1 MRIHRLEISAFG
13 PFAGTEEI
21 DFDRLSAHGLFLL
34 NGPTGAGKTS
44 VLDAICYALYGSVP
58 GARQDGK
65 RLRSDHA
72 DTAAEPSVTC
82 EFTARG
88 RRFEVSRSPAW
99 DKPSARGRN
108 GFTTQQAKT
117 LLRERVAGAWVEKSG
132 RNDEAGAEIT
142 ALLGMDREQFTR
154 VVLLP
159 QGDFA
164 AFLRSKAS
172 DRLELLQKLFG
183 TERFEAVERELA
195 LQAAVAAREVVD
207 LEGSLGLLVARART
221 EAAALEVD
229 SAAAPES
236 AGGLE
241 LLSWLEAAASERA
254 SALAGEA
261 ESCEE
266 QRRGCAERLETELA
280 REGRRVK
287 LAAALRRRAEA
298 EAAAPGLSSAGA
310 ALDLHRKAGL
320 LGGQLKAV
328 SAAEALF
335 ARAERALDLASASV
349 QEAARSSSELAGM
362 EHSVVVDHGGAM
374 EHSGVVDDGGAMKH
388 SGVVEHAAITQHAA
402 ITRHGVVDVAA
413 ELSRLRSLAAVIG
426 ERLADENRLGGL
438 HARAAGL
445 VQRRQELTR
454 AGDDHAAR
462 LLSLR
467 AEMEALR
474 SALQPLEQLAGES
487 VLRTKEAAAADE
499 LVDVVRRYGTAAAER
514 AAVTE
519 RHLKGRERHQELRG
533 QWLDI
538 REERLA
544 NAAAELASRLE
555 HGAPCPVC
563 GSPEHPEPVPAGD
576 SVLGL
581 AEKEE
586 RARERSEAAE
596 RALSALE
603 AELSE
608 ARQQVAVLAGQG
620 GDTDPAEAE
629 EAARTAREAAAEAAA
644 AAAELAISRSRQ
656 EELAERIDATENVR
670 VDGLSQLAQTESALA
685 EIEGQSADL
694 ESSLETLRAGH
705 ASLGLRSDAIGQV
718 VSVLEQADA
727 ARTQRD
733 QAAARL
739 TDARTQLDHA
749 LPEAGFAAADE
760 ARDALLPGPD
770 AARLESAVQAGRDEE
785 MRLQEL
791 FASEELVVAAQEQA
805 AQEQAAGEHGAGDH
819 GAGEHGAGSAAT
831 AVDLNALRTEAGQAA
846 QVAKNAELA
855 AGLARQAAKALGCL
869 QAEYGELAESGR
881 EPRERA
887 EVLKGL
893 AEAARGS
900 GDNTYRMSLNA
911 YVLAARLEQVAI
923 AASERLVA
931 MSDGRYTLQ
940 HSDARAARNA
950 KSGLGLEV
958 VDEWTGRRRDTSTLS
973 GGESFMASLALA
985 LGLADVVQ
993 QEAGGVDIE
1002 TLFVDEG
1009 FGSLDDQA
1017 LEQVMDALE
1026 GLRDGGRVVGLV
1038 SHVGEMKQ
1046 RIGSQL
1052 QVVKQRNGSTVHI
1065 VDALVTA

>member
-72 DTAAEPSVTC
+72 DSASEPRVTC

-172 DRLELLQKLFG
+172 DRLDLLQKLFG

-195 LQAAVAAREVVD
+195 LQAAGAVSQVAD
-207 LEGSLGLLVARART
+207 LEGRLNLLVARARA
-221 EAAALEVD
+221 EATALEVD
-229 SAAAPES
+229 PDAAPEP
-236 AGGLE
+236 AGGPE
-241 LLSWLEAAASERA
+241 LLSWLESAASERA
-254 SALAGEA
+254 LALAGDA
-261 ESCEE
+261 ESAEE
-266 QRRGCAERLETELA
+266 RRRGCMERLEAELA
-280 REGRRVK
+280 REGRRLK
-287 LAAALRRRAEA
+287 LAAALRRRADA
-298 EAAAPGLSSAGA
+298 EAAAPALTSAGA
-310 ALDLHRKAGL
+310 ALDLHRKAEL

-328 SAAEALF
+328 TAAESLLV
-335 ARAERALDLASASV
+335 RAERAADLASAGV
-349 QEAARSSSELAGM
+349 REAARSSSELAVK
-362 EHSVVVDHGGAM
+362 EHGTADHGTA
-374 EHSGVVDDGGAMKH
+374 EHGTADH
-388 SGVVEHAAITQHAA
+388 SAVTQHAA
-402 ITRHGVVDVAA
+402 VDVAT
-413 ELSRLRSLAAVIG
+413 ELSRLRALTAVIG
-426 ERLADENRLGGL
+426 ERLADEDRLGGL

-445 VQRRQELTR
+445 AQLRQELTR
-454 AGDDHAAR
+454 SGDDHTVR

-467 AEMEALR
+467 TEMEALR
-474 SALQPLEQLAGES
+474 AALQPLEQLAGES

-499 LVDVVRRYGTAAAER
+499 LVDVVRRYGVAAAGC

-519 RHLKGRERHQELRG
+519 RHLKGREHHQELRR
-533 QWLDI
+533 QWLDV
-538 REERLA
+538 REERLS

-581 AEKEE
+581 ADKEE
-586 RARERSEAAE
+586 RAKERSEAAE

-608 ARQQVAVLAGQG
+608 ARQLVAVLAGQG
-620 GDTDPAEAE
+620 GDTDPAEAA
-629 EAARTAREAAAEAAA
+629 EAARDAREAAAEAAA
-644 AAAELAISRSRQ
+644 AVAELAASRSRQ
-656 EELAERIDATENVR
+656 EELAERIEATEQVR
-670 VDGLSQLAQTESALA
+670 VDMLSQLAQTESALT
-685 EIEGQSADL
+685 EIEGQSGVL
-694 ESSLETLRAGH
+694 ESSLKTLRAGH
-705 ASLGLRSDAIGQV
+705 ASLALRSDAIAQLVGI
-718 VSVLEQADA
+718 LEQADA
-727 ARTQRD
+727 AGFQLE

-739 TDARTQLDHA
+739 AEARTELDRA
-749 LPEAGFAAADE
+749 LPEAGFASAAE
-760 ARDALLPGPD
+760 ARQALLPGAE

-785 MRLQEL
+785 VRLEEL
-791 FASEELVVAAQEQA
+791 FASEELVVAAKEQTA
-805 AQEQAAGEHGAGDH
+805 REDES
-819 GAGEHGAGSAAT
+819 GSATTPA
-831 AVDLNALRTEAGQAA
+831 DLEMLRTEAEQAA
-846 QVAKNAELA
+846 RTAKDIELA
-855 AGLARQAAKALGCL
+855 AGMARQAAQTLGRL
-869 QAEYGELAESGR
+869 RAEYGELAESGR

-900 GDNTYRMSLNA
+900 GDNSYRMSLNA

-958 VDEWTGRRRDTSTLS
+958 VDEWTGRRRDTTTLS
-973 GGESFMASLALA
+973 GGESFMASLSLA

-1009 FGSLDDQA
+1009 FGSLDEQA

>member
-1 MRIHRLEISAFG
+1 VRIHRLEISAFG

-72 DTAAEPSVTC
+72 DRAAEPRVTC

-88 RRFEVSRSPAW
+88 RRFEVTRSPAW

-117 LLRERVAGAWVEKSG
+117 LLRERVAGEWVEKSG

-172 DRLELLQKLFG
+172 DRLDLLQKLFG

-195 LQAAVAAREVVD
+195 LQAAGAGSEVAD
-207 LEGSLGLLVARART
+207 LEGKLALLVARARG
-221 EAAALEVD
+221 EATALEVG
-229 SAAAPES
+229 AEAPES
-236 AGGLE
+236 AGDPE
-241 LLSWLEAAASERA
+241 LLSWLESAALERA
-254 SALAGEA
+254 SALAGDA
-261 ESCEE
+261 ESSAE
-266 QRRGCAERLETELA
+266 QRRGCTERLEAELA
-280 REGRRVK
+280 RERRRLK
-287 LAAALRRRAEA
+287 LAAALRRRADA
-298 EAAAPGLSSAGA
+298 EAAAPGLASAGA
-310 ALDLHRKAGL
+310 ALDLHRKAEL

-328 SAAEALF
+328 TAAESLLV
-335 ARAERALDLASASV
+335 RAERALDLAAAGV
-349 QEAARSSSELAGM
+349 REAASSSSELAVM
-362 EHSVVVDHGGAM
+362 EHPAVDMA
-374 EHSGVVDDGGAMKH
+374 
-388 SGVVEHAAITQHAA
+388 T
-402 ITRHGVVDVAA
+402 
-413 ELSRLRSLAAVIG
+413 ELSRLRALAAVIG
-426 ERLADENRLGGL
+426 ERLADEEQLGGL

-445 VQRRQELTR
+445 ALRRQELTR
-454 AGDDHAAR
+454 SGDDHAVR

-467 AEMEALR
+467 PEMEALR
-474 SALQPLEQLAGES
+474 AALQPLEQLAGES

-499 LVDVVRRYGTAAAER
+499 LVDVVRRYGIAAAGC

-519 RHLKGRERHQELRG
+519 RHLKGREHHQELRRE
-533 QWLDI
+533 WLDV
-538 REERLA
+538 REERLS

-563 GSPEHPEPVPAGD
+563 GSPEHPDPVPAGD

-586 RARERSEAAE
+586 RAKERSEAAE

-608 ARQQVAVLAGQG
+608 ARQLVAVLAGQD
-620 GDTDPAEAE
+620 GDTDPAEAA
-629 EAARTAREAAAEAAA
+629 EAARAAREAAAEAAGA
-644 AAAELAISRSRQ
+644 VAELAASRSRQ
-656 EELAERIDATENVR
+656 EELAERIEATEQVR
-670 VDGLSQLAQTESALA
+670 VDLLSQLAQTESALT
-685 EIEGQSADL
+685 EIEGQSAAL

-705 ASLGLRSDAIGQV
+705 ASLALRSDAIAQLV
-718 VSVLEQADA
+718 DILEQANA
-727 ARTQRD
+727 ARSQLD

-739 TDARTQLDHA
+739 AEARTGLDHA
-749 LPEAGFAAADE
+749 LPEAGFASAAE
-760 ARDALLPGPD
+760 ARQALLPGAE
-770 AARLESAVQAGRDEE
+770 AAKLESAVQAGRDEE
-785 MRLQEL
+785 VRLEEL
-791 FASEELVVAAQEQA
+791 FASEDLVVAANEQTAREDESGSATTPADLDLLRAEAEQA
-805 AQEQAAGEHGAGDH
+805 ARAAKDI
-819 GAGEHGAGSAAT
+819 
-831 AVDLNALRTEAGQAA
+831 
-846 QVAKNAELA
+846 ELA
-855 AGLARQAAKALGCL
+855 AGMARQAAKTLGRL
-869 QAEYGELAESGR
+869 RTEYGELAESGR

-900 GDNTYRMSLNA
+900 GDNSYRMSLNA

-973 GGESFMASLALA
+973 GGESFMASLSLA

-1009 FGSLDDQA
+1009 FGSLDEQA

-1065 VDALVTA
+1065 VDALVTV

>member
-13 PFAGTEEI
+13 PFAGTEDI

-72 DTAAEPSVTC
+72 DSAAEPRVTC

-99 DKPSARGRN
+99 DKPSTRGRN

-172 DRLELLQKLFG
+172 DRLDLLQKLFG

-195 LQAAVAAREVVD
+195 SQAAGAVSEVAD
-207 LEGSLGLLVARART
+207 LEGSLGLLVARARS
-221 EAAALEVD
+221 EAAALDVD
-229 SAAAPES
+229 SEAAPES

-241 LLSWLEAAASERA
+241 LLSWLEVAASERA
-254 SALAGEA
+254 LALAGDA
-261 ESCEE
+261 EFAEE
-266 QRRGCAERLETELA
+266 QRRGCTERLEAELA
-280 REGRRVK
+280 REGRRLK
-287 LAAALRRRAEA
+287 LAAALRRRADA
-298 EAAAPGLSSAGA
+298 EAAAPGLASAGA
-310 ALDLHRKAGL
+310 ALDLHRKAEL

-328 SAAEALF
+328 TTAETLLV
-335 ARAERALDLASASV
+335 RAERAADLASAGV
-349 QEAARSSSELAGM
+349 REAAGSSSELAAMERGTGEHGTA
-362 EHSVVVDHGGAM
+362 EHSAVA
-374 EHSGVVDDGGAMKH
+374 
-388 SGVVEHAAITQHAA
+388 QHAA
-402 ITRHGVVDVAA
+402 VDVAT

-426 ERLADENRLGGL
+426 ERLADEDRLGGL

-445 VQRRQELTR
+445 AQRRQELTR
-454 AGDDHAAR
+454 SGDDHAVR

-467 AEMEALR
+467 TEVEALR
-474 SALQPLEQLAGES
+474 AALQPLEQLAGES

-499 LVDVVRRYGTAAAER
+499 LVDVVRRYGIAAAGC

-519 RHLKGRERHQELRG
+519 RHLKGREHHQELRR
-533 QWLDI
+533 QWLDV
-538 REERLA
+538 REERLS

-586 RARERSEAAE
+586 RAKERSEAAE

-608 ARQQVAVLAGQG
+608 ARQLVAVLAGQD
-620 GDTDPAEAE
+620 GDTDPAEAA
-629 EAARTAREAAAEAAA
+629 EAAQSAREAAAEAAA
-644 AAAELAISRSRQ
+644 AVAELAASRSRQ
-656 EELAERIDATENVR
+656 EELAERIEATEQVR
-670 VDGLSQLAQTESALA
+670 VDLLSQLAQTESALT
-685 EIEGQSADL
+685 EIEGQSATL
-694 ESSLETLRAGH
+694 ESSLATLRAGH
-705 ASLGLRSDAIGQV
+705 ASLALRSDAIAQLV
-718 VSVLEQADA
+718 DILEQADA
-727 ARTQRD
+727 ARSQLD

-739 TDARTQLDHA
+739 AEARTGLDRA
-749 LPEAGFAAADE
+749 LPEAGFASAAQ
-760 ARDALLPGPD
+760 ARQALLPGTE
-770 AARLESAVQAGRDEE
+770 AARLESAVQSGRDEE
-785 MRLQEL
+785 VRLEEL
-791 FASEELVVAAQEQA
+791 FASEELVVAAKEQA
-805 AQEQAAGEHGAGDH
+805 AREDES
-819 GAGEHGAGSAAT
+819 GSATTPA
-831 AVDLNALRTEAGQAA
+831 DLELLRTEAEQAA
-846 QVAKNAELA
+846 RAAKDIELA
-855 AGLARQAAKALGCL
+855 AGMARQAAKTLGRL
-869 QAEYGELAESGR
+869 RNEYGELAESGR

-900 GDNTYRMSLNA
+900 GDNSYRMSLNA

-923 AASERLVA
+923 AASERLVRHERRPLHPA
-931 MSDGRYTLQ
+931 ALGREGSPERQ
-940 HSDARAARNA
+940 VRARAGSR
-950 KSGLGLEV
+950 GRMDRPPPRHLDPL
-958 VDEWTGRRRDTSTLS
+958 RRRI
-973 GGESFMASLALA
+973 FH
-985 LGLADVVQ
+985 GLAV
-993 QEAGGVDIE
+993 AGPWPRGR
-1002 TLFVDEG
+1002 G
-1009 FGSLDDQA
+1009 AAGS
-1017 LEQVMDALE
+1017 
-1026 GLRDGGRVVGLV
+1026 RRC
-1038 SHVGEMKQ
+1038 
-1046 RIGSQL
+1046 
-1052 QVVKQRNGSTVHI
+1052 
-1065 VDALVTA
+1065 

>member
-1 MRIHRLEISAFG
+1 VRIHRLEISAFG

-72 DTAAEPSVTC
+72 DSAAEPRVTC

-88 RRFEVSRSPAW
+88 RRFEVSRTPAW

-195 LQAAVAAREVVD
+195 LQAAGAAGEVAD
-207 LEGSLGLLVARART
+207 LEGRLGLLVARARA
-221 EAAALEVD
+221 EATALEVD
-229 SAAAPES
+229 PDAVPEPS
-236 AGGLE
+236 GGPD

-254 SALAGEA
+254 AALAGDA

-266 QRRGCAERLETELA
+266 QRRGCTERLEAELA
-280 REGRRVK
+280 REGRRLK
-287 LAAALRRRAEA
+287 LAAALRRRADA
-298 EAAAPGLSSAGA
+298 EAAAPELTSAGA
-310 ALDLHRKAGL
+310 ALDLHRKAEL

-328 SAAEALF
+328 TAAEALF
-335 ARAERALDLASASV
+335 ARAERALDLASAGV
-349 QEAARSSSELAGM
+349 REAAGSGSELVAAVSSPAEQSPAEQSPV
-362 EHSVVVDHGGAM
+362 EHSAVV
-374 EHSGVVDDGGAMKH
+374 
-388 SGVVEHAAITQHAA
+388 QHAA
-402 ITRHGVVDVAA
+402 IDVAA
-413 ELSRLRSLAAVIG
+413 ELSRLRALAAVIG
-426 ERLADENRLGGL
+426 ERLADEDRLGGL

-445 VQRRQELTR
+445 AQRRLELTR
-454 AGDDHAAR
+454 AGDDHAVR

-467 AEMEALR
+467 TEREALR
-474 SALQPLEQLAGES
+474 AALQPLEQLAGES

-499 LVDVVRRYGTAAAER
+499 LVDVVRRYGIAAAGC

-519 RHLKGRERHQELRG
+519 RHLKGREHHQELRR
-533 QWLDI
+533 QWLDV
-538 REERLA
+538 REERLS

-563 GSPEHPEPVPAGD
+563 GSPEHPEPVPAED

-586 RARERSEAAE
+586 RAKERSEAAE

-608 ARQQVAVLAGQG
+608 ARQLVAVLAGQG

-629 EAARTAREAAAEAAA
+629 EAAQAAREAAAEAASA
-644 AAAELAISRSRQ
+644 VAELAASRSRQ
-656 EELAERIDATENVR
+656 EELAERIDATEQVR
-670 VDGLSQLAQTESALA
+670 VDMLSQLAQTESVLT
-685 EIEGQSADL
+685 EIEGQSAAL
-694 ESSLETLRAGH
+694 ESSLEALRAGH

-718 VSVLEQADA
+718 VSILEQADA
-727 ARTQRD
+727 ARTQLD

-739 TDARTQLDHA
+739 AEARTGLDRA
-749 LPEAGFAAADE
+749 LPEAGFASAVE
-760 ARDALLPGPD
+760 ARQALLPGTE

-785 MRLQEL
+785 VRLEEL
-791 FASEELVVAAQEQA
+791 FASEELVVAAKEQAEKEHVGGSATTAADLDLLRTEAEQA
-805 AQEQAAGEHGAGDH
+805 AQAAKDIG
-819 GAGEHGAGSAAT
+819 
-831 AVDLNALRTEAGQAA
+831 
-846 QVAKNAELA
+846 LA
-855 AGLARQAAKALGCL
+855 AGMARQAAKTLGRL
-869 QAEYGELAESGR
+869 RAEYEELAESGR
-881 EPRERA
+881 GPRERA

-900 GDNTYRMSLNA
+900 GDNSYRMSLNT

-973 GGESFMASLALA
+973 GGESFMASLSLA

-1009 FGSLDDQA
+1009 FGSLDEQA

-1065 VDALVTA
+1065 VDALVTV

>member
-1 MRIHRLEISAFG
+1 VRIHRLEISAFG
-13 PFAGTEEI
+13 PFAGTEDI
-21 DFDRLSAHGLFLL
+21 DFDRLSAQGLFLL

-72 DTAAEPSVTC
+72 DPAAEPRVTC

-88 RRFEVSRSPAW
+88 RHFEVTRSPAW

-117 LLRERVAGAWVEKSG
+117 LLRERVAGEWLEKSG

-142 ALLGMDREQFTR
+142 AVLGMDREQFTR

-172 DRLELLQKLFG
+172 DRLDLLQKLFG
-183 TERFEAVERELA
+183 TQRFEAVERELA
-195 LQAAVAAREVVD
+195 LQAAGAVSEVAD
-207 LEGSLGLLVARART
+207 LEGRLGMLVARAWAEVT
-221 EAAALEVD
+221 ALEVD
-229 SAAAPES
+229 PDAAPEP
-236 AGGLE
+236 AGGPE
-241 LLSWLEAAASERA
+241 LLSWLESAASERA
-254 SALAGEA
+254 SALAGDA
-261 ESCEE
+261 ESAEE
-266 QRRGCAERLETELA
+266 RRRGCTERLEAGLA
-280 REGRRVK
+280 REGRRLK
-287 LAAALRRRAEA
+287 LAAALRRRADA
-298 EAAAPGLSSAGA
+298 EAAAPGLTSAGA
-310 ALDLHRKAGL
+310 ALDLHRKAEL
-320 LGGQLKAV
+320 LGGQLKALT
-328 SAAEALF
+328 AAEVLF
-335 ARAERALDLASASV
+335 ARAEKALDLASAGV
-349 QEAARSSSELAGM
+349 REAASSSSELAVM
-362 EHSVVVDHGGAM
+362 EHGTAEHGNV
-374 EHSGVVDDGGAMKH
+374 EHSAV
-388 SGVVEHAAITQHAA
+388 TQHPA
-402 ITRHGVVDVAA
+402 VDVAA
-413 ELSRLRSLAAVIG
+413 ELSRLRALAAVIG
-426 ERLADENRLGGL
+426 ERLADEEQLGGL

-445 VQRRQELTR
+445 AQRRQELTR
-454 AGDDHAAR
+454 TGDDHAVR

-467 AEMEALR
+467 TEMEALR
-474 SALQPLEQLAGES
+474 PALQPLEQLAGES

-499 LVDVVRRYGTAAAER
+499 LVDVVRRYGIAAAGC
-514 AAVTE
+514 AAVRE
-519 RHLKGRERHQELRG
+519 RHLKGREHHQELRR

-586 RARERSEAAE
+586 RAVERSEAAE

-608 ARQQVAVLAGQG
+608 ARQLVAVLAGQD
-620 GDTDPAEAE
+620 GDTDPAEAV
-629 EAARTAREAAAEAAA
+629 EAARSAREAAAEAAA
-644 AAAELAISRSRQ
+644 AVAELAASRSRQ
-656 EELAERIDATENVR
+656 EELAELIDATEQVR
-670 VDGLSQLAQTESALA
+670 VGLLSQLAQTESALT
-685 EIEGQSADL
+685 EIEGQCAAL

-705 ASLGLRSDAIGQV
+705 ASLALRSDAIAQLV
-718 VSVLEQADA
+718 DILEQADA
-727 ARTQRD
+727 ARSQLD

-739 TDARTQLDHA
+739 AEARTGLDRA
-749 LPEAGFAAADE
+749 LPEAGFASAAE
-760 ARDALLPGPD
+760 ARQALLPGAE
-770 AARLESAVQAGRDEE
+770 AARLESAVQSGRDEE
-785 MRLQEL
+785 VRLEEL
-791 FASEELVVAAQEQA
+791 FGSEELVVAAKEQTA
-805 AQEQAAGEHGAGDH
+805 REDES
-819 GAGEHGAGSAAT
+819 GSATTT
-831 AVDLNALRTEAGQAA
+831 ADLDLLRTEAELAA
-846 QVAKNAELA
+846 RAAKDVELA
-855 AGLARQAAKALGCL
+855 AGMARQAAKSLGRL
-869 QAEYGELAESGR
+869 RTEYGELAESGR

-900 GDNTYRMSLNA
+900 GDNSYRMSLNA

-973 GGESFMASLALA
+973 GGESFMASLSLA

-1009 FGSLDDQA
+1009 FGSLDEQA

-1065 VDALVTA
+1065 VDALVAV

>member
-72 DTAAEPSVTC
+72 DSAAEPRVTC

-172 DRLELLQKLFG
+172 DRLDLLQKLFG

-195 LQAAVAAREVVD
+195 SQAAGAVSQVAD
-207 LEGSLGLLVARART
+207 LEGRLALLVARARA
-221 EAAALEVD
+221 EATVLEVD
-229 SAAAPES
+229 PEAAPEP
-236 AGGLE
+236 AGGPE
-241 LLSWLEAAASERA
+241 LLSWLESAASERA
-254 SALAGEA
+254 LALAGDAEA
-261 ESCEE
+261 AEE
-266 QRRGCAERLETELA
+266 RRRGSMEQLEAELA
-280 REGRRVK
+280 REGRRLK

-298 EAAAPGLSSAGA
+298 EAAAPALTSAGA
-310 ALDLHRKAGL
+310 ALDLHRKAEL

-328 SAAEALF
+328 TAAESLLV
-335 ARAERALDLASASV
+335 RAERAADLASAGV
-349 QEAARSSSELAGM
+349 REAASSSSELAVREHGTAEHGAA
-362 EHSVVVDHGGAM
+362 EHSAVAHQ
-374 EHSGVVDDGGAMKH
+374 
-388 SGVVEHAAITQHAA
+388 AA
-402 ITRHGVVDVAA
+402 VDVAT
-413 ELSRLRSLAAVIG
+413 ELSRLRALAAVIG
-426 ERLADENRLGGL
+426 ERLADEDRLAGL

-445 VQRRQELTR
+445 AQRRQELTR
-454 AGDDHAAR
+454 SGDDHTVR

-467 AEMEALR
+467 TEMEALR
-474 SALQPLEQLAGES
+474 AALQPLEQLAGES
-487 VLRTKEAAAADE
+487 VLRTKEASAADE
-499 LVDVVRRYGTAAAER
+499 LVDVVRRYGTAVAGC

-519 RHLKGRERHQELRG
+519 RHLKGREHHQELRR
-533 QWLDI
+533 QWLDV
-538 REERLA
+538 REERLS
-544 NAAAELASRLE
+544 NAAAELASRLQ

-586 RARERSEAAE
+586 RAKESSEAAE

-608 ARQQVAVLAGQG
+608 ARQLVAVLAGQG
-620 GDTDPAEAE
+620 GDTDPAEAA
-629 EAARTAREAAAEAAA
+629 EAARDAREAAAEAAA
-644 AAAELAISRSRQ
+644 AVAELAASRSRQ
-656 EELAERIDATENVR
+656 EELAERIEATEQVR
-670 VDGLSQLAQTESALA
+670 VDMLSQLAQTESALT
-685 EIEGQSADL
+685 EIEGQSAVL

-705 ASLGLRSDAIGQV
+705 ASLALRSDAIAQLVGI
-718 VSVLEQADA
+718 LEQADA
-727 ARTQRD
+727 AGSQLD

-739 TDARTQLDHA
+739 AEARTELDRA
-749 LPEAGFAAADE
+749 LPEAGFASAAE
-760 ARDALLPGPD
+760 ARQALLPGAE

-785 MRLQEL
+785 VRLEEL
-791 FASEELVVAAQEQA
+791 FASEELVVAAKEQTA
-805 AQEQAAGEHGAGDH
+805 REDES
-819 GAGEHGAGSAAT
+819 GSATTPA
-831 AVDLNALRTEAGQAA
+831 DLELLRTEAEQAA
-846 QVAKNAELA
+846 RAAKDIELA
-855 AGLARQAAKALGCL
+855 AGMARQAAQTLGRL
-869 QAEYGELAESGR
+869 REEYGELAESGR

-900 GDNTYRMSLNA
+900 GDNSYRMSLNA

-923 AASERLVA
+923 AASERLIA

-973 GGESFMASLALA
+973 GGESFMASLSLA

-1009 FGSLDDQA
+1009 FGSLDEQA